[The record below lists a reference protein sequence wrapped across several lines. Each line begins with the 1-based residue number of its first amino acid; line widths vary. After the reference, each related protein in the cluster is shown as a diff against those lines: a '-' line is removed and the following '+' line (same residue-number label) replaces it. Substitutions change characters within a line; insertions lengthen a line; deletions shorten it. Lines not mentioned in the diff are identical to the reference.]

1 MVFQN
6 FSFLHHLKRQFL
18 NTTIA
23 LFYIAQYITKGLIIA
38 EKLRQSLS
46 ERLKAILQKPNQMQ
60 LVLQMWTSETSVG

>member
-1 MVFQN
+1 MVFHN
-6 FSFLHHLKRQFL
+6 LSFWNHLKR
-18 NTTIA
+18 
-23 LFYIAQYITKGLIIA
+23 LFYIAQYITKGLVIA